1 MKYKVVKYFTDL
13 KDGNHPYQVGDFYP
27 REGLEVSEERIKE
40 LLSPNNLQNTPLIEM
55 VEIKKEVKEEVM
67 ETEEIKEEKPKS
79 KKKK

>member
-27 REGLEVSEERIKE
+27 REGLEVSEERINQ
-40 LLSPNNLQNTPLIEM
+40 LLSPNNLQNTPLIEK
-55 VEIKKEVKEEVM
+55 VETKKEEVV
-67 ETEEIKEEKPKS
+67 ETEEIKEEKPK